1 MKYLTE
7 AWVKMD
13 TESKIAILGK
23 RNNIIVRNS
32 AEIGITNPQD
42 SILVSLN
49 VVANGLEFKEVSGL
63 RITLN
68 KTKLS
73 EVKTEAKLRILWKRL
88 MAIAAQ
94 HVGEFS
100 KCEQ

>member
-13 TESKIAILGK
+13 TEAKIDMIGK
-23 RNNIIVRNS
+23 RNNIIVKNL

-49 VVANGLEFKEVSGL
+49 VVANGLEFK
-63 RITLN
+63 
-68 KTKLS
+68 
-73 EVKTEAKLRILWKRL
+73 
-88 MAIAAQ
+88 
-94 HVGEFS
+94 
-100 KCEQ
+100 